1 MKAHWSKINV
11 ALFLIGLFLA
21 GLVGTSTSMTFLW
34 PAYAALGISGVFAIG
49 LLFRE
54 STFQLPKWSMLA
66 VFALLLYVFF
76 RAIDSPVLY
85 FAREDVALAVA
96 SFLAYTGFLV
106 ACDSI
111 KRRRAVVMTLAFLV
125 VANAVFAVLQKSFG
139 AGIWLL
145 PGYERTSGTEV
156 GGLFN
161 QADHYAAFLGATV
174 PIWLGMTVFSR
185 DGNVLRKVYGCLA
198 FIASAGMA
206 LANSAVG
213 WLVFSAGVASFLLLS
228 ALLFW
233 NRFKPSVRSKAKLL
247 LAVVILFATALM
259 MIFSGPLSGALS
271 RDLLTEEGD
280 TGLPL
285 MWNAGARQMMESP
298 ITGTGSR
305 SSYIYGRAFRPAE
318 LAAEVGEPEFVHNE
332 FLQVLADY
340 GIIGL
345 LLVMVLLGLHF
356 KSGLGFIL
364 AYRKFKPA
372 SGEMIQRS
380 NHLALA
386 IGAFSA
392 IAAILAAS
400 MVDFPLHLPAFASL
414 FAILLAV
421 LAAPDPMATAT
432 SAEESK
438 SYFPG
443 GVPLFATRVTAFSCG
458 LLITAFGMR
467 YMRSEYHYEQA
478 RIAFEEN
485 RIDFKLMRHLQT
497 ARKLDPLNP
506 FVLSLS
512 AHAQV
517 QAITPE
523 MSSPARKQA
532 LEQAE
537 EYFAQAQVCY
547 PQDVFA
553 AVGHSAVLDELG
565 RGDDAYR
572 RIKSAREWAPLYGI
586 LIQAQGEHHLR
597 RGDIVDAES
606 AFREALAAA
615 AYPDS
620 EGAIQGLKTIAEWKF
635 IASQNGIRWVPEQD
649 LEGGG
654 DQRLLREVR
663 VQERILAGQASE
675 GIPEPT
681 DWTEKEPSDK
691 TTKTAN

>member
-1 MKAHWSKINV
+1 MKAHWRKINV

-21 GLVGTSTSMTFLW
+21 CLFGTSTSMTFLW
-34 PAYAALGISGVFAIG
+34 PAYAVLGISGVFAIG
-49 LLFRE
+49 FLFQGA
-54 STFQLPKWSMLA
+54 TFQLPKWSMIM
-66 VFALLLYVFF
+66 VFALFFYVFV

-85 FAREDVALAVA
+85 FAREDLVLAVA
-96 SFLAYTGFLV
+96 SFLAYAGFLV

-111 KRRRAVVMTLAFLV
+111 RRRRAVVLTLAFLV
-125 VANAVFAVLQKSFG
+125 IANVVFAVLQKCFG

-161 QADHYAAFLGATV
+161 QADHYAAFLGVTV

-185 DGNVLRKVYGCLA
+185 DSDVYRKVYACLA
-198 FIASAGMA
+198 LIAATGLA

-213 WLVFSAGVASFLLLS
+213 WLVFSAGVASFLVLS

-233 NRFKPSVRSKAKLL
+233 NRFKPSVRTNAKILL
-247 LAVVILFATALM
+247 TVVTLSSTALM
-259 MIFSGPLSGALS
+259 MIFSDPLSRALS

-280 TGLPL
+280 ASLPL
-285 MWNAGARQMMESP
+285 MWNAGAKQMMESP
-298 ITGTGSR
+298 LVGTGSR
-305 SSYIYGRAFRPAE
+305 SSYIYGRAFRPPE

-332 FLQVLADY
+332 FLQMLADY
-340 GIIGL
+340 GIVGF
-345 LLVMVLLGLHF
+345 LLVIVLLGLHF

-364 AYRKFKPA
+364 AYRTFKPDPGQ
-372 SGEMIQRS
+372 SIQRS

-392 IAAILAAS
+392 IAAILAAA
-400 MVDFPLHLPAFASL
+400 MVDFPLHLPAFALL

-432 SAEESK
+432 SMSESK

-443 GVPLFATRVTAFSCG
+443 GGLLFATRITAFSCG
-458 LLITAFGMR
+458 LLIMAFGMR
-467 YMRSEYHYEQA
+467 YMRSEYHYEKA

-537 EYFAQAQVCY
+537 EYFAQAQAYY

-565 RGDDAYR
+565 RGDDASR
-572 RIKSAREWAPLYGI
+572 RIKNAREWAPLYGI
-586 LIQAQGEHHLR
+586 LMQAEGEHHLR

-606 AFREALAAA
+606 AFREALAAEA
-615 AYPDS
+615 FPDR

-635 IASQNGIRWVPEQD
+635 IAAQNGIRWVPEQD

-654 DQRLLREVR
+654 DQRLLREAR
-663 VQERILAGQASE
+663 VQERILAGQAPSE
-675 GIPEPT
+675 IPEPT
-681 DWTEKEPSDK
+681 DWTDEESSEKK
-691 TTKTAN
+691 TKPGS